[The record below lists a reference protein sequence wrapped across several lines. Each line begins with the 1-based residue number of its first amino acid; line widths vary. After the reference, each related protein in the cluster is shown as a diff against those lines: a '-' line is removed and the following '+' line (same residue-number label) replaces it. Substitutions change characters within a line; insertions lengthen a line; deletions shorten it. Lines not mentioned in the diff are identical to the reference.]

1 MNKTAIWY
9 AAVLLLVYFTLVFC
23 EEAQENPDTQ
33 LLSGNSDTDTETLN
47 NAGRDL
53 LEFEGRTRRHRHR
66 FWYRHLWPLAIA
78 YWIKVKVVI
87 VSFFVG
93 SAIYLGFRYLWPQH
107 RCHQEVILDH
117 PPPSFSHDHIPYS
130 LEHHSE
136 HEHYDSPS
144 YDSSPSFEPYS
155 GYSSYSSNSD
165 IVSSDYPSDPSS
177 SSPTGPSGPT
187 GPSSTR
193 RRGKRSVDH
202 DVVDTM
208 DEEVQQEEQVEIVDE
223 EISDSVARQQPAEE
237 QIADFMFAFLGLDS
251 KACRRRFVCEME
263 FRSKLNPLSSMAFR
277 IVGRGF
283 FEKYTNSNNPQA
295 RATNFLECAAVNPEC
310 VFVENAEPEVESVE
324 QQTNEASA
332 DVETAENTQVEPENT
347 AEAQNEINL
356 QAERRHAKLKQRR
369 GDRMLSS
376 IAEHILTQ

>member
-1 MNKTAIWY
+1 MNKTTIWY

-23 EEAQENPDTQ
+23 DETQENADTQ
-33 LLSGNSDTDTETLN
+33 LLSNNTDTDTDILDN
-47 NAGRDL
+47 VGRAL
-53 LEFEGRTRRHRHR
+53 QEFEGRTRRHRHR

-93 SAIYLGFRYLWPQH
+93 SAIYLGLRYFWPH
-107 RCHQEVILDH
+107 ARCNQEVILDH

-130 LEHHSE
+130 LDHHE

-165 IVSSDYPSDPSS
+165 IVSDYSSDPSS
-177 SSPTGPSGPT
+177 SAPTGPSGPT

-193 RRGKRSVDH
+193 RRGRRSIDH

-208 DEEVQQEEQVEIVDE
+208 EEEVEQEEQVEIVDE
-223 EISDSVARQQPAEE
+223 EISESVARQQPAEE

-283 FEKYTNSNNPQA
+283 FEKYTNSANPTA
-295 RATNFLECAAVNPEC
+295 RATNFHECAAVNPEC
-310 VFVENAEPEVESVE
+310 VFVENTDPEVESVE
-324 QQTNEASA
+324 QPASEATPDA
-332 DVETAENTQVEPENT
+332 ETAENAQEAENT
-347 AEAQNEINL
+347 SEEQNEINL

-369 GDRMLSS
+369 GERMLSS
-376 IAEHILTQ
+376 VAEHILTQ